1 MSGWRGTLRD
11 WAPPALLRAYR
22 RTQPRSIRFSGDFAS
37 WQEAKAASRGYDDA
51 SIVER
56 VRRATQQARDG
67 AGLIER
73 DGVVLADEERNFP
86 LLAAL
91 QHVALA
97 RGRLRVIDFGGALGG
112 TYDQV
117 RKQLPAELAM
127 DWTVVEQAD
136 YVACG
141 ARHFTSAELHFEDSL
156 EQALAQAPD
165 AVLLSSVLP
174 YLEKPRTVLA
184 GIIAAG
190 CPYIIF
196 DRTPVLREPGG
207 RDRLTV
213 QHVTL
218 PEYSASYPAWF
229 FSEAALLEA
238 FRPAYAPVF
247 CFDSF
252 ESWDLGDL
260 KSQSIG
266 GLFRNTSLAV
276 PS

>member
-1 MSGWRGTLRD
+1 MSGWRASLRD
-11 WAPPALLRAYR
+11 WAPPALLRIYR
-22 RTQPRSIRFSGDFAS
+22 RSHPRSIRFSGDFAS
-37 WQEAKAASRGYDDA
+37 WQEAKAASQGYDDA

-56 VRRATQQARDG
+56 VRRATQQARAG
-67 AGLIER
+67 VGLIER
-73 DGVVLADEERNFP
+73 DGVVLADGERNFP

-97 RGRLRVIDFGGALGG
+97 RGRLRVLDLGGALGG

-117 RKQLPAELAM
+117 RKQLPAELSL
-127 DWTVVEQAD
+127 DWTVVEQPD

-141 ARHFTSAELHFEDSL
+141 ARHFAGAELHFEASL

-165 AVLLSSVLP
+165 VVLLSSVLP
-174 YLEKPRTVLA
+174 YLQEPRAALA
-184 GIIAAG
+184 GIVAAG

-196 DRTPVLREPGG
+196 DRTPVLRDPVG

-213 QHVTL
+213 QHVNL

-229 FSEAALLEA
+229 FAEASLLEA
-238 FRPAYAPVF
+238 FRPGYAPVF
-247 CFDSF
+247 RFDSF

-266 GLFRNTSLAV
+266 GLFRNGQACNQ
-276 PS
+276 